1 METMAGPAI
10 DTQVLVILGA
20 AFGVMFAT
28 LTTLMLTSIRLQH
41 RDNLQARIETREL
54 IEKATEKLAADV
66 DRRFDKQDAKFD
78 ERFDKQ
84 DAKFDERFDK
94 QEGKLDRRFDK
105 QDAKFDRR
113 FDKQEGKLDKVV
125 TSLSDARERL
135 ARIEGHL
142 GIESPSQTEPESNG
156 DTSEAA

>member
-1 METMAGPAI
+1 METMAGTAI
-10 DTQVLVILGA
+10 DTQVLVILGT

-28 LTTLMLTSIRLQH
+28 LTTLLVTSMRLQH
-41 RDNLQARIETREL
+41 RDSLQARIETREL
-54 IEKATEKLAADV
+54 ITQSTEKLAADF
-66 DRRFDKQDAKFD
+66 DR
-78 ERFDKQ
+78 
-84 DAKFDERFDK
+84 RFDK
-94 QEGKLDRRFDK
+94 QEGKL
-105 QDAKFDRR
+105 DRR

>member
-1 METMAGPAI
+1 M
-10 DTQVLVILGA
+10 LVILGA

-28 LTTLMLTSIRLQH
+28 LTTLMITSIRLQH
-41 RDNLQARIETREL
+41 RDNLQTRIETRSL
-54 IEKATEKLAADV
+54 IAQSTEKLVADI
-66 DRRFDKQDAKFD
+66 DRRFDKQEAKFD
-78 ERFDKQ
+78 K
-84 DAKFDERFDK
+84 
-94 QEGKLDRRFDK
+94 
-105 QDAKFDRR
+105 R